1 MKQPFSFTSGMM
13 RISISVAV
21 AVAYISGVHSFQAAS
36 SINNARS
43 TKLNTTTDNTVVPSS
58 PWFTNTADE
67 EDNNIPK
74 LKTQI
79 LQLGAALDRGQSYN
93 PTSGDYYA
101 SSMDVARQKIQSLI
115 ALADAETNVPK
126 TLDDISGEWELVFTT
141 VKHGI
146 FRSSPFFLAVQE
158 AFEYG
163 EEKEAFGEDKAT
175 LFFKLHEL
183 QTCSVSCLCIHIL
196 QSLLPSCSY

>member
-1 MKQPFSFTSGMM
+1 MNQFCRVAIATVSLSTSALITPVQSFHLPKNAATNTDRSFTSNTWPL
-13 RISISVAV
+13 SSTVT
-21 AVAYISGVHSFQAAS
+21 SPAS
-36 SINNARS
+36 
-43 TKLNTTTDNTVVPSS
+43 VPSS
-58 PWFTNTADE
+58 SWFTDSNTD
-67 EDNNIPK
+67 DQQPSKKK

-93 PTSGDYYA
+93 PTSGEYY
-101 SSMDVARQKIQSLI
+101 SSWMDVARSKIQSLVS
-115 ALADAETNVPK
+115 LADADSNIPK
-126 TLDDISGEWELVFTT
+126 SLEDISGEWELVFTT

-146 FRSSPFFLAVQE
+146 FCSSPFFLAVQE

-183 QTCSVSCLCIHIL
+183 
-196 QSLLPSCSY
+196 